1 MRSAARPVP
10 TEEGDGG
17 APALTGDRREALLN
31 SEKTRRREKTAQK
44 KSGKEVRSYRKI
56 ITELAHQPNGYRSY
70 TATNT

>member
-1 MRSAARPVP
+1 MLALLPNIAARPVP

-44 KSGKEVRSYRKI
+44 QSAKK
-56 ITELAHQPNGYRSY
+56 
-70 TATNT
+70 